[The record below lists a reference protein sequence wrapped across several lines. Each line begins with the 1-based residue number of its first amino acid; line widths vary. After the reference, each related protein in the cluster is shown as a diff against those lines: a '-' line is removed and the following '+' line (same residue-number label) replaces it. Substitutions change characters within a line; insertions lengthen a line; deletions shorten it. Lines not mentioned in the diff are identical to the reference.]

1 MDLTTVCDCPELPV
15 NRWYRDGQL
24 IEERVLADDTGQR
37 DFDDYAASDANA
49 FVMLCPTCG
58 QVYAQGHK

>member
-1 MDLTTVCDCPELPV
+1 MIVCVCPELPV

-24 IEERVLADDTGQR
+24 IEERVLTMNTG
-37 DFDDYAASDANA
+37 DADYADFGASAADA
-49 FVMLCPTCG
+49 FVVCCPTCG